1 MSDDTFRS
9 GEKNIDLRAERPYSE
24 GQTGTHL
31 FDKKIVK
38 SVFSGVAGAVIQ
50 REASQHKKG
59 HA

>member
-1 MSDDTFRS
+1 MRKTSTYAQ
-9 GEKNIDLRAERPYSE
+9 NILTRE
-24 GQTGTHL
+24 GQTGKHL
-31 FDKKIVK
+31 FDKKFVM